1 MAKEIKKKPQFQS
14 HTSSDEKKKALENAI
29 AQIEKTYGAGAV
41 MKLGQTKKLDIG
53 VIPTGSMTFRHGFRY
68 RRNPKRQNS

>member
-1 MAKEIKKKPQFQS
+1 MEAKMAKEIKKKPQFQS

-41 MKLGQTKKLDIG
+41 MKLGQTKNWILELFLL
-53 VIPTGSMTFRHGFRY
+53 VL
-68 RRNPKRQNS
+68 